1 MMKTMFKGIS
11 FALLY
16 YILTLVAAV
25 SLQLAP
31 AWIVSGL
38 VTTVDTTTIESA
50 IDNRVDSIF
59 QYQVWAG
66 ALLAACFALARGP
79 EKVAD
84 LKHRV
89 DFYFVVACS
98 VLSFAIGFVH
108 FEVIHYFRESGTYVR
123 EFDSNVGLL
132 HTAQSALLM
141 WSVFVFARLIWR
153 SIRVEA

>member
-1 MMKTMFKGIS
+1 MMKTMFKGTS

-16 YILTLVAAV
+16 YVLSLAAAV
-25 SLQLAP
+25 SLQVAP

-38 VTTVDTTTIESA
+38 VTSVETTAIESA
-50 IDNRVDSIF
+50 MDNRVDSIF

-84 LKHRV
+84 LKRRV
-89 DFYFVVACS
+89 DFYLVVACS
-98 VLSFAIGFVH
+98 ILSFAIGFVH
-108 FEVIHYFRESGTYVR
+108 FEVIHYFRESGTYLR

-132 HTAQSALLM
+132 HTAQSASLM
-141 WSVFVFARLIWR
+141 WGVFVFARLIWR
-153 SIRVEA
+153 SVRVEE